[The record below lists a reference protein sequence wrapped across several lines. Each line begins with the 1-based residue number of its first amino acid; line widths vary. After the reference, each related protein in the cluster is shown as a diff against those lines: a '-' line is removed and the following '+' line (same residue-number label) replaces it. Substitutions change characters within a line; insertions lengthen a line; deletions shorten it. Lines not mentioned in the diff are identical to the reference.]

1 MIWIIG
7 GTTEAGSLAD
17 FLKEKNEPY
26 IMSVATEEGR
36 DFFKNH
42 KLKIGRMDALQM
54 EQFCIEEKISLIADL
69 SHPYALIV
77 SQNAKKTAQNLNIK
91 YLRFTRGTS
100 QSSTDFEQNN
110 FYIFEDMEG
119 LCSFLKELKSSTVFF
134 TTGSKTV
141 SDFEAFRSSNRFVYR
156 ILPTADSIEKCKN
169 AGVATQ
175 DIIAMTGPFSQNL
188 NEAMFKEYGA
198 SYIVMKDSGDA
209 GGTREKLAACEALNI
224 KALILGRGKE
234 EGIIEF
240 EEFKKEVL
248 KYGHA

>member
-7 GTTEAGSLAD
+7 GTTEAGNLAD
-17 FLKEKNEPY
+17 FLKEKNAPY
-26 IMSVATEEGR
+26 IMSVATEESR

-91 YLRFTRGTS
+91 YLRFTRGAS
-100 QSSTDFEQNN
+100 QSSTDFDQSN
-110 FYIFEDMEG
+110 FYTFDDMEG
-119 LCSFLKELKSSTVFF
+119 LCSFLKELKSSVVFF
-134 TTGSKTV
+134 TTGSKTLA
-141 SDFEAFRSSNRFVYR
+141 DFEVCRSSNRFVYR
-156 ILPTADSIEKCKN
+156 ILPTVDSVEKCKN
-169 AGVATQ
+169 AGVTTQ

-198 SYIVMKDSGDA
+198 SYVVMKDSGDA
-209 GGTREKLAACEALNI
+209 GGTKEKLAACETLGI
-224 KALILGRGKE
+224 RALILRRGKE
-234 EGIIEF
+234 EGIKGF
-240 EEFKKEVL
+240 EEFKNEVL

>member
-17 FLKEKNEPY
+17 FLKAKNEPY

-42 KLKIGRMDALQM
+42 KLKIGRMDESQM

-77 SQNAKKTAQNLNIK
+77 SQNAKATAQNLNIK
-91 YLRFTRGTS
+91 YLRFTRGAS
-100 QSSTDFEQNN
+100 QSSADFDQGD
-110 FYIFEDMEG
+110 FYTFDDMEG
-119 LCSFLKELKSSTVFF
+119 LCSFLKELKSSVVFF
-134 TTGSKTV
+134 TTGSKTLA
-141 SDFEAFRSSNRFVYR
+141 DFEVYRSSNRFVYR
-156 ILPTADSIEKCKN
+156 ILPTVDSVEKCKN
-169 AGVATQ
+169 AGVVTQ

-198 SYIVMKDSGDA
+198 SYVVMKDSGDA
-209 GGTREKLAACEALNI
+209 GGTKEKLAACAALGI
-224 KALILGRGKE
+224 RALILRRRKE
-234 EGIIEF
+234 EGIKGF
-240 EEFKKEVL
+240 EEFRNEVL
-248 KYGHA
+248 RYGHA